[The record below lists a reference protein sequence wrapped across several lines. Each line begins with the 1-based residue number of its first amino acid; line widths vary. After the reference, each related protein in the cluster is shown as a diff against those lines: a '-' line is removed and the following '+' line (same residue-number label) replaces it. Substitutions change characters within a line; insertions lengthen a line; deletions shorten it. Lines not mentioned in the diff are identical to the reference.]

1 MLQPSNSLSCRVPI
15 HVPLFFGGLTCSQN
29 LVVSDR
35 GLRST
40 EHGRQELLEVS
51 EEDLLVVSVV
61 VESFC
66 GGQH

>member
-1 MLQPSNSLSCRVPI
+1 VFSKLI
-15 HVPLFFGGLTCSQN
+15 
-29 LVVSDR
+29 VSDR

-40 EHGRQELLEVS
+40 ERGRQELLEVS